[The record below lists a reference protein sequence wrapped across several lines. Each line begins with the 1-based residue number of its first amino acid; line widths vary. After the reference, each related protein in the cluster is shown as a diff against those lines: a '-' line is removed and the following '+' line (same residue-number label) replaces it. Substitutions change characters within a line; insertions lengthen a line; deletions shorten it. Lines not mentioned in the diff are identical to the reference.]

1 MPPEEGFTIQQEG
14 TEPAQYAKICRTL
27 SIQDRG
33 LFWSEIWALS
43 NDPKRLEALGIN
55 AIYGNVVYRQLR
67 PGLIYV
73 FKLSSTGTL
82 WPEVIPD
89 L

>member
-1 MPPEEGFTIQQEG
+1 MTPEQGFVIQPQG
-14 TEPAQYAKICRTL
+14 TEPAQYTALCKTL
-27 SIQDRG
+27 SIQDRS
-33 LFWSEIWALS
+33 LFWDEIWSLS
-43 NDPKRLEALGIN
+43 NDPKRLETLGIN
-55 AIYGNVVYRQLR
+55 AIYGNVVYHQLR